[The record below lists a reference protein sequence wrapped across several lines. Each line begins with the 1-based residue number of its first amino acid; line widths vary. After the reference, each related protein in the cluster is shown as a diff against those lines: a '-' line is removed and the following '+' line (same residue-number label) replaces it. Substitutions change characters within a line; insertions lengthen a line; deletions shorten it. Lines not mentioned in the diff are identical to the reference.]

1 MPGITNPGMR
11 LNLIL
16 RCWNDKDFYRRGAEA
31 QRLKIVDI
39 SFKTIF

>member
-1 MPGITNPGMR
+1 M
-11 LNLIL
+11 NLQATSNQAFKIS
-16 RCWNDKDFYRRGAEA
+16 YIVGAEA